1 MTRKEWIHDIA
12 AALIAVVLVALAWS
26 VPVPMG
32 KFMTPSHVQASEQ
45 TTIARKLLSNVSA
58 INTAVAT
65 GNMGNARSCAVYAD
79 WSAGV
84 SVGVVAVETAVDQNY
99 TGTWAAVTN
108 GTLTFASTA
117 PNQNVMIIPNVLWSV
132 RTRISTGVVGGTVN
146 TWIVCN

>member
-12 AALIAVVLVALAWS
+12 AASIAVVLVMLVVWGCGVVADRVA
-26 VPVPMG
+26 
-32 KFMTPSHVQASEQ
+32 QASEQ
-45 TTIARKLLSNVSA
+45 TTIARKLLSNA
-58 INTAVAT
+58 ATINTAVAT